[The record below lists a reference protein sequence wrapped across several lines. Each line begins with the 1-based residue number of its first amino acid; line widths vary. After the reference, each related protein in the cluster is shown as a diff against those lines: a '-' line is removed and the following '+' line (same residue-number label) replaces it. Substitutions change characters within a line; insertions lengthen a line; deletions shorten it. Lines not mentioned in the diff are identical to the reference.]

1 MWMAGCS
8 SICSSRDASVAS
20 VIAARQPVL
29 ILLQDGEVYQ
39 VAQLKSRLDA
49 HTTALDLMA
58 SASSKL
64 DELARLEPDWDS
76 YGAQRISAIAINQA
90 NRLLLDAT
98 RHYLE
103 LGYPEVS
110 RVKPWFIAPL
120 ADGGIQIEWRSD
132 SGSMEVEIGGDGR
145 VEYLIE
151 REDGQY
157 EDSGAL
163 KDSDWTQ
170 LIDTVCRH
178 LI

>member
-1 MWMAGCS
+1 
-8 SICSSRDASVAS
+8 
-20 VIAARQPVL
+20 L
-29 ILLQDGEVYQ
+29 IQHSEVYQ

-49 HTTALDLMA
+49 HTTALELMA
-58 SASSKL
+58 SAGSKL

-76 YGAQRISAIAINQA
+76 YGARPVSAIAINQA
-90 NRLLLDAT
+90 NRLLLDVA
-98 RHYLE
+98 RRYLE

-132 SGSMEVEIGGDGR
+132 AGAMEVEIGGDGR
-145 VEYLIE
+145 FEYLIE
-151 REDGQY
+151 RPDNQS
-157 EDSGAL
+157 EDSGPL
-163 KDSDWTQ
+163 KDSVWNE